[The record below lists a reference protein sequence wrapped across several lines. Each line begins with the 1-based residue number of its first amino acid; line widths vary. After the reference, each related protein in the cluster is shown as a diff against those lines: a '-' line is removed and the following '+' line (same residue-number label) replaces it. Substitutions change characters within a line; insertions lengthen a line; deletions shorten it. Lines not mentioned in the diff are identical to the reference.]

1 MKVVD
6 LIKTPMEAL
15 WADCMTAIAAS
26 EDPLKEN
33 YTTINFEEF
42 ISFPCV
48 VDSDRIV
55 CFSGLQYNERKW
67 GRGIAR
73 ASSRMWIDPAYRQP
87 GITKFTGG
95 SKFLN
100 TTYCLPLQFAELAA
114 NNIDS
119 VFISRESNVR
129 AFKEYLKLIKI
140 NCNMDFELEPTLYNV
155 CGPQVIVPLGCQQ
168 FVAVHHRT
176 ATTAAWTANMI
187 KYKLNEFTI

>member
-1 MKVVD
+1 
-6 LIKTPMEAL
+6 MEGL
-15 WADCMTAIAAS
+15 WADCLTVIADS

-73 ASSRMWIDPAYRQP
+73 ASSRMWIDPAYRHQ

-114 NNIDS
+114 NNINS

-140 NCNMDFELEPTLYNV
+140 NCGMEFELEPNLYNV
-155 CGPQVIVPLGCQQ
+155 CGPQSVIPVSCQQ
-168 FVAVHHRT
+168 FVAVHHRNKSAST
-176 ATTAAWTANMI
+176 WTANMI
-187 KYKLNEFTI
+187 KYKLNEFII